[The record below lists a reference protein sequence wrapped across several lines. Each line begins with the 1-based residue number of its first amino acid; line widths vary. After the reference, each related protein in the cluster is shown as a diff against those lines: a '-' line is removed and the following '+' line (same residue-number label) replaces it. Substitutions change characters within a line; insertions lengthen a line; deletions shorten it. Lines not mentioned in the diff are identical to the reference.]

1 MTDNNDDLNRKISDA
16 YLKILDLKKED
27 LASKTETVTEL
38 KTETSPEGRNYQD
51 ILDKYAA
58 SINTPVEDKIP
69 EAPLP
74 SEISNVD
81 EIMSQTENTPE
92 KSVETQPVLQD
103 ISSEPQSELPVSE
116 TLEEVVAPVSEE
128 TVLPLDT
135 SPSPEAIL
143 SSVLPTEPT
152 NENEIMPEAT
162 NFPKENN
169 FFKYLFFFSLF
180 IFIIVLVSVII
191 SFVNSQ
197 KSISNSTTSPT
208 IVLTP
213 TDIPSTVCEINDQ
226 KYNVGQSFTAT
237 DGCNTCTCNSDQTIV
252 CTEMACEATPTAKLS
267 PTKTATSSAKK
278 VPTATPIPTKIITR

>member
-16 YLKILDLKKED
+16 YLKISELKKED
-27 LASKTETVTEL
+27 LVSEPETKTEAESEVAPTV
-38 KTETSPEGRNYQD
+38 PNYQD

-58 SINTPVEDKIP
+58 SINSPAETKIP

-116 TLEEVVAPVSEE
+116 TPEEVVAPVSKE

-135 SPSPEAIL
+135 SPAPEAIL
-143 SSVLPTEPT
+143 SSVLPTEPI
-152 NENEIMPEAT
+152 NENEIMPEVT

-180 IFIIVLVSVII
+180 IFIIVLISVIY

-197 KSISNSTTSPT
+197 KTLTNTNNSSVVENPT
-208 IVLTP
+208 AA
-213 TDIPSTVCEINDQ
+213 PSTFCEINSQ
-226 KYNVGQSFTAT
+226 KYEIGQSFTAT
-237 DGCNTCTCNSDQTIV
+237 DGCNTCTCNTDQTIV

-267 PTKTATSSAKK
+267 PTKSATSSAKK
-278 VPTATPIPTKIITR
+278 VPTATPIPTKITAQ